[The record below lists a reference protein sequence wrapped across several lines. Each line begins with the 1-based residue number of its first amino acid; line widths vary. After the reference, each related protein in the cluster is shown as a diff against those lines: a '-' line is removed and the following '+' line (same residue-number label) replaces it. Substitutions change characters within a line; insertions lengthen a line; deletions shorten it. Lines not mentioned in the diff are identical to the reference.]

1 MYMVWKIKFSLENIK
16 KECFIIP
23 ELSKHKWKHVSGG
36 KFGIMYVSENGKL
49 IVKIQRVMEIKGLQK
64 DGFED
69 GFYPVPV
76 FLEKTP
82 TGDELYPEA
91 GAYSEVVAEAKI
103 TKKMGELGI
112 SPKVISYGFCP
123 NKKYFYVLMEKKGMS
138 FKMLCDRDKR
148 LQKSTYIHRVNFN
161 QVKEKIKILVDEGW
175 IHHDLHSGN
184 ILLSDPPENEF
195 FIIDFGDLRKHNEEN
210 PKILNKLYDNLY
222 KNICYYLRVCD
233 PLHGRKC
240 MQYKSKIKKVK
251 PKIKKV
257 KKSKKLQKPKIKKV
271 KKSKKV
277 VKKSKKKIIKD
288 HREGRPSPAVSATLF
303 PVGTIKNGGD
313 GNMWEV
319 VENKNG
325 VKRWKRV

>member
-1 MYMVWKIKFSLENIK
+1 MVWEIKFSLENIK
-16 KECFIIP
+16 KNCLSIP
-23 ELSKHKWKHVSGG
+23 ELSKHKWKQVSGG

-64 DGFED
+64 DNFED

-82 TGDELYPEA
+82 VGDELYPSM
-91 GAYSEVVAEAKI
+91 GAQSEVVAEAKI

-123 NKKYFYVLMEKKGMS
+123 NKKYFYVLMEKKGVN
-138 FKMLCDRDKR
+138 FKMLCNRDKK
-148 LQKSTYIHRVNFN
+148 LKKSTYIHRVNFN
-161 QVKEKIKILVDEGW
+161 QVKKKIKILVDEGW
-175 IHHDLHSGN
+175 LHHDLHSGN

-195 FIIDFGDLRKHNEEN
+195 FIIDFGDLRKHNEVK
-210 PKILNKLYDNLY
+210 PKILNELYDYLY
-222 KNICYYLRVCD
+222 KNVCHYLRMCD
-233 PLHGRKC
+233 SLHGRKC
-240 MQYKSKIKKVK
+240 MQYKSKTKKVK
-251 PKIKKV
+251 RDKQTKKSKIKKA
-257 KKSKKLQKPKIKKV
+257 

-277 VKKSKKKIIKD
+277 AKKSKKKIIKD
-288 HREGRPSPAVSATLF
+288 RREGRPSPPVSATLF
-303 PVGTIKNGGD
+303 PVGTIKKGGD

-325 VKRWKRV
+325 IKRWKRV